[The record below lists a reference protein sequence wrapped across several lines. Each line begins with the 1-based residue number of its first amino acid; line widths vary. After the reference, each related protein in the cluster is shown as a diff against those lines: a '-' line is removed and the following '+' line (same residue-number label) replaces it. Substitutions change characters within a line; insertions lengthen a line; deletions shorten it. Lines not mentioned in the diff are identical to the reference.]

1 MTSKEQLG
9 LYMVAYKEAADN
21 DFMSRLTG
29 KPLAAPVGWD
39 PNMVFPSGS
48 SPVQYSPVDY
58 ARQALAQVYGQ
69 NHLNSLA
76 DDAYVMR
83 KWRAAM
89 QGRNAAQ
96 LQAAYRKAYLGHNGM
111 LASQGASYGGDKAKN
126 YGIYGNGGMPVQR
139 PQMMAGP
146 RFQNNGA
153 GAATAGQ
160 YNAIQYWRNFQK
172 QRSAAFRNQADQQ
185 ARKMNGLP
193 PARQQAAQPPK
204 PQSTTTS
211 AIPDDLRKEVI
222 GSLGNN
228 SMTA

>member
-146 RFQNNGA
+146 RFQN
-153 GAATAGQ
+153 
-160 YNAIQYWRNFQK
+160 K
-172 QRSAAFRNQADQQ
+172 ADQQ